1 MHAASQI
8 EPQTLALHSHHRRI
22 RPSIHLNKH
31 GAAAACTGSQRAAAT
46 AGREVPGRHGCPT
59 KPKDGEPDD
68 DKRKS
73 LAPRSLLVRSLRTQL
88 PRPCQWNR
96 PRHLLVVHLYL
107 RSGMADR
114 QIGIAG
120 MQVCRDTAKATA
132 GSG

>member
-1 MHAASQI
+1 MKFK
-8 EPQTLALHSHHRRI
+8 R
-22 RPSIHLNKH
+22 NKF
-31 GAAAACTGSQRAAAT
+31 
-46 AGREVPGRHGCPT
+46 
-59 KPKDGEPDD
+59 KDGEPDD

-73 LAPRSLLVRSLRTQL
+73 LAPAPSSYPSCPV
-88 PRPCQWNR
+88 PPPPCQWNR